1 MFDNTMLSR
10 IGYPF
15 AGVVIIVAVW
25 ALACWLLKIP
35 EVVLPAPDQV
45 AIAFANSFGLL
56 MREGWVTLV
65 ETVLGFA
72 LAMAVGLPLA
82 VAIANSRP
90 LNLMFYP
97 LLVALQSVPKVALA
111 PIVLVWLGT
120 GLESKLAIVWLVAFF
135 PIIIDTAAG
144 LRSTPRELIQLA
156 HSLKA
161 SPWQIFYKV
170 QFPAALPFV
179 LTGAKVAITLAVIG
193 AVIGEFMGSSSG
205 LGYLLLSATSQ
216 LNTPLA
222 FAALFALSFL
232 GLGVYAV
239 VELVEVAI
247 ARWLPPRAAGH

>member
-1 MFDNTMLSR
+1 MNSNTTTTQIAYPL
-10 IGYPF
+10 IG
-15 AGVVIIVAVW
+15 VAILIAIW
-25 ALACWLLKIP
+25 GAYCWLFNVP
-35 EVVLPAPDQV
+35 EVVLPSPGQV
-45 AIAFANSFGLL
+45 AIAFVDSFGVL

-239 VELVEVAI
+239 VELVEIAI
-247 ARWLPPRAAGH
+247 ARWLPPRATGH

>member
-1 MFDNTMLSR
+1 MNDTFSR
-10 IGYPF
+10 IAYPL
-15 AGVVIIVAVW
+15 AGVVILIAIWSGAVHILKVSPAVLPSPESVAVAFVQW
-25 ALACWLLKIP
+25 FPLLLK
-35 EVVLPAPDQV
+35 
-45 AIAFANSFGLL
+45 
-56 MREGWVTLV
+56 EGWVTLQ
-65 ETVLGFA
+65 ETVLGFLLA
-72 LAMAVGLPLA
+72 LAVGIPLA

-144 LRSTPRELIQLA
+144 LRATPRELIELA
-156 HSLKA
+156 RSLKA
-161 SPWQIFYKV
+161 SPWQVFYKV

-239 VELVEVAI
+239 IEVIELMLS
-247 ARWLPPRAAGH
+247 RWLPPKPAGH